1 MTVSQMTRSVNVDSE
16 GEEGSRSTEKI
27 RRSKEVNF
35 LLYNSRTKSGRRV
48 KTTEKAMLWM

>member
-16 GEEGSRSTEKI
+16 GEEGSTEKI

-35 LLYNSRTKSGRRV
+35 LLHNSRTKSGRRV